1 MTLSKDQILEANDLT
16 SEEVQVAE
24 WGGSVKVRTMTGAD
38 RDAFEQSM
46 VVVGSDG
53 TRRPDMTNM
62 RAKLVA
68 LTCIDDSGNLLFVPA
83 DIPML
88 AKKSAAAL
96 ERVFDVA
103 QRINGLG
110 AKAEDAA
117 EKNSS
122 ADLSESSTSV

>member
-1 MTLSKDQILEANDLT
+1 MILSKDQILEANDLT

-24 WGGSVKVRTMTGAD
+24 WGGSVKVRTMTGSD

-46 VVVGSDG
+46 VIVGHDG
-53 TRRPDMTNM
+53 SRKPDMSNM

-68 LTCIDDSGNLLFVPA
+68 LTVVDDSGNLLFVPA

-110 AKAEDAA
+110 VKAEDAA
-117 EKNSS
+117 EKNSA
-122 ADLSESSTSV
+122 ADLSENSISA

>member
-1 MTLSKDQILEANDLT
+1 MMLSKDQILEANDLV
-16 SEEVQVAE
+16 SEEVQVPE

-46 VVVGSDG
+46 VSIGDDGS
-53 TRRPDMTNM
+53 RRPEMSNM

-68 LTCIDDSGNLLFVPA
+68 LTLVDDSGNLLFSAA
-83 DIPML
+83 DMPML

-96 ERVFDVA
+96 ERVFDAA

-110 AKAEDAA
+110 VKAEDAA
-117 EKNSS
+117 EKNSA
-122 ADLSESSTSV
+122 ADLNGSSISA